1 MPASSKCLNPEIIAR
16 LQGLELRARGIV
28 AGYISGMHRSPYRG
42 FSVEFAEHREYVP
55 GDDLR
60 HVDWRLFGRADRF
73 YVKQYEVETN
83 LRCCLLVD
91 ASESM
96 AYGGSPV
103 GAGPRGLKRAARP
116 SKFDYARTLAAS
128 LAYLVIDHQDAAGL
142 ITFDSE
148 VRDRLDCKSGKAHLA
163 NLADLLDGAAPA
175 GKTHV
180 KVLFHRLAEELH
192 SRSMVVLISD
202 LLADPDH
209 IVAGLDHIRY
219 AGHELIVFHVMDDD
233 EWNFPF
239 VENVLFDGLEEP
251 AQLLADPQSLRDSY
265 LAAVQR
271 LVTRVRAACL
281 KLRADYVLV
290 NTSDPVDAVLC
301 GYLGRRARSVAGAK
315 RR

>member
-28 AGYISGMHRSPYRG
+28 AGFISGMHRSPYRG

-55 GDDLR
+55 GDDVR

-96 AYGGSPV
+96 AYGSPV
-103 GAGPRGLKRAARP
+103 
-116 SKFDYARTLAAS
+116 SKFDYTRTLAAS
-128 LAYLVIDHQDAAGL
+128 LAYLVVDHQDAAGL

-163 NLADLLDGAAPA
+163 NLADVLDGAAPA

-265 LAAVQR
+265 LAAMRR

-281 KLRADYVLV
+281 KLRADYVPV
-290 NTSDPVDAVLC
+290 NTRDPVDAVLC
-301 GYLGRRARSVAGAK
+301 GYLGRRARSAAGAK

>member
-83 LRCCLLVD
+83 LRCYLLMD

-96 AYGGSPV
+96 AYGSPV
-103 GAGPRGLKRAARP
+103 

-148 VRDRLDCKSGKAHLA
+148 VRDRLDGKSGKAHLA
-163 NLADLLDGAAPA
+163 NLADVLDGAAPA

-180 KVLFHRLAEELH
+180 KALLHRLAEELH

-219 AGHELIVFHVMDDD
+219 AGHELIVFHVMHDD

-239 VENVLFDGLEEP
+239 VENVLFDGLEQP

-290 NTSDPVDAVLC
+290 NTREPVEAVLC
-301 GYLGRRARSVAGAK
+301 GYLGRRARAVAGAK

>member
-83 LRCCLLVD
+83 LRCYLLMD

-96 AYGGSPV
+96 AYGSPV
-103 GAGPRGLKRAARP
+103 

-219 AGHELIVFHVMDDD
+219 AGHELIVFHVMHDD
-233 EWNFPF
+233 EWSFPF

-251 AQLLADPQSLRDSY
+251 ARLLADPQSLRDSY

-290 NTSDPVDAVLC
+290 NTREPVDAVLC
-301 GYLGRRARSVAGAK
+301 GYLGRRARAVAGAK

>member
-28 AGYISGMHRSPYRG
+28 AGFISGMHRSPYRG

-55 GDDLR
+55 GDDVR

-96 AYGGSPV
+96 AYGHPV
-103 GAGPRGLKRAARP
+103 

-148 VRDRLDCKSGKAHLA
+148 VRDRLDGKSGKAHLA
-163 NLADLLDGAAPA
+163 NLADVLDGAAPA

-180 KVLFHRLAEELH
+180 KVLLHRLAEELH

-219 AGHELIVFHVMDDD
+219 AGHELIVFHVMHDD

-281 KLRADYVLV
+281 KLRADYILV
-290 NTSDPVDAVLC
+290 NTREPVDAVLC
-301 GYLGRRARSVAGAK
+301 GYLGRRARAVAGAK

>member
-1 MPASSKCLNPEIIAR
+1 MPASSKCLNPETIAR
-16 LQGLELRARGIV
+16 LQGLELRARGVV
-28 AGYISGMHRSPYRG
+28 AGFISGMHRSPYRG

-83 LRCCLLVD
+83 LRCYLLVD

-96 AYGGSPV
+96 AYGRPV
-103 GAGPRGLKRAARP
+103 
-116 SKFDYARTLAAS
+116 SKFDYARMLAAS

-148 VRDRLDCKSGKAHLA
+148 VRGRLDCKSGKAHLA
-163 NLADLLDGAAPA
+163 NLAHVLDGAAPA

-192 SRSMVVLISD
+192 SRSMVVLVSD

-281 KLRADYVLV
+281 KLRADYVPV
-290 NTSDPVDAVLC
+290 NTRDPVDAVLC
-301 GYLGRRARSVAGAK
+301 GYLGRRARAVAGAK